1 MKGCEIMT
9 AFYIAVSSLCELT
22 AIALLIYG
30 YRHEE
35 KVIAW
40 EQKMFR
46 KAKRFIRRQLRKSDR
61 IVAWAEKPTKHGRPD
76 ADFIAGQ
83 VRVFGDVWR

>member
-1 MKGCEIMT
+1 MT
-9 AFYIAVSSLCELT
+9 ALYIALSSLFELF

-30 YRHEE
+30 YLHED

-40 EQKMFR
+40 EQKMFC
-46 KAKRFIRRQLRKSDR
+46 KAKRFIRNQLRKSDR
-61 IVAWAEKPTKHGRPD
+61 IVAWAESPTKHGRPD

-83 VRVFGDVWR
+83 IKVYGDVWR